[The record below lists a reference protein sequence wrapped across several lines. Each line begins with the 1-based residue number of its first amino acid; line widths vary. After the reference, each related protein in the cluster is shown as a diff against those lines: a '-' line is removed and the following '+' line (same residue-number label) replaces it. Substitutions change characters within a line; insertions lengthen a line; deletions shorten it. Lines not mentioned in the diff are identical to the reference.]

1 MYSIAYIDSFSK
13 IQFHFFLEIGL
24 SQVDLLLEP
33 TMFIVQKGEKLLWD
47 LILTQDIEG

>member
-1 MYSIAYIDSFSK
+1 MYSITYIDSFSK

-33 TMFIVQKGEKLLWD
+33 KMFLVQKREKLLFK
-47 LILTQDIEG
+47 L